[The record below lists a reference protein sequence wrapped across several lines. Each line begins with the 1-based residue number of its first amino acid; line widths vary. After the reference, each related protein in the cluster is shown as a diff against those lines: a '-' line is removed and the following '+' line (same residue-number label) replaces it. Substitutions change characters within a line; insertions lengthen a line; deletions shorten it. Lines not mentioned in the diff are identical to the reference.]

1 MKAFIFDL
9 DGTLLDS
16 LEDLAN
22 AGNTVLAGAG
32 YATHPLNA
40 YRNFVGNGL
49 EVLVRRTLPEGEAQ
63 RLGTDG
69 VLALVQKAREI
80 YGTNWNVKSRP
91 YPGVIEALKALSRR
105 GVELG
110 VLSNK
115 PHPWTVEIM
124 QHFFAEISFAVVRG
138 AMPAV
143 PLKPDPT
150 AALQVARELD
160 LAADECAF
168 VGDSNVDMLTAVRA
182 GMIPVG
188 VTWGFR
194 DVEELRSAG
203 AQHLV
208 HVAGDLLCLS

>member
-22 AGNTVLAGAG
+22 AGNAVLTGVG
-32 YATHPLNA
+32 YPTHPVSA

-49 EVLVRRTLPEGEAQ
+49 DVLVRRTLPEGEAE
-63 RLGTDG
+63 RLGTEG

-80 YGTNWNVKSRP
+80 YGANWHVKSCP
-91 YPGVIEALKALSRR
+91 YPGVIDALNALSRQ
-105 GVELG
+105 GLLLG

-124 QHFFAEISFAVVRG
+124 QHFFAGISFAAVRG
-138 AMPAV
+138 AMPPM

-150 AALQVARELD
+150 VALQMVRELD
-160 LAADECAF
+160 LAPDECAF

>member
-1 MKAFIFDL
+1 MKVFLFDL

-22 AGNTVLAGAG
+22 AGNATLAHAG
-32 YATHPLNA
+32 YPEHPLAA

-49 EVLVRRTLPEGEAQ
+49 ETLLRRTLPTGEAEK
-63 RLGTDG
+63 LGDAG
-69 VLALVQKAREI
+69 VQALVEHTRTV
-80 YGTNWNVKSRP
+80 YGSTWHVKSRP
-91 YPGVIEALKALSRR
+91 YPGVEEVLTSLAGR
-105 GVELG
+105 GLALG

-115 PHPWTVEIM
+115 PHPWTEQIIR
-124 QHFFAEISFAVVRG
+124 HFFGQIPFAVVRG
-138 AMPAV
+138 ALPHV
-143 PLKPDPT
+143 PLKPDP
-150 AALQVARELD
+150 AAALD
-160 LAADECAF
+160 LARQLDVAPDECAF
-168 VGDSNVDMLTAVRA
+168 VGDSNVDMHTAVRA

-208 HVAGDLLCLS
+208 HVAADLLCLL

>member
-9 DGTLLDS
+9 DGTLLNS
-16 LEDLAN
+16 LEDLAD
-22 AGNTVLAGAG
+22 AGNAVLSSAG
-32 YATHPLNA
+32 YPTHSLSA

-49 EVLVRRTLPEGEAQ
+49 DMLVRRTLPAGEGE
-63 RLGTDG
+63 RLGADG
-69 VLALVQKAREI
+69 IEKLVQKTRDI
-80 YGTNWNVKSRP
+80 YGTHWHVKSHA
-91 YPGVIEALKALSRR
+91 YPGVIEALKALSVQ
-105 GVELG
+105 GLALG

-115 PHPWTVEIM
+115 PHAWTVEIM
-124 QHFFAEISFAVVRG
+124 KHFFGEISFAVVRG
-138 AMPAV
+138 AMQGV

-150 AALQVARELD
+150 AALEVVRELD
-160 LAADECAF
+160 FAPDECAF

>member
-22 AGNTVLAGAG
+22 AANAVLAEAG
-32 YATHPLNA
+32 YPTHPLNA

-49 EVLVRRTLPEGEAQ
+49 ETLVRRTLPEGEAE
-63 RLGTDG
+63 RMGDAG
-69 VLALVQKAREI
+69 IRDLVEKARSV
-80 YGTNWNVKSRP
+80 YGATWHVKSRP
-91 YPGVIEALKALSRR
+91 YPGVPETLQGLALR
-105 GVELG
+105 GVALG

-124 QHFFAEISFAVVRG
+124 RHFFSDISFAVVRG
-138 AMPAV
+138 ALPHV

-150 AALQVARELD
+150 AALEVARELD
-160 LAADECAF
+160 MAPDQCAF
-168 VGDSNVDMLTAVRA
+168 VGDSNVDMHTAVRA